1 MVATHRT
8 RLTDL
13 SAGAGTCAPSA
24 GVRARHAMQRGAA
37 VAPAGPAPSRPA
49 RVVRWTGAM
58 EQRSPVHEI
67 VNERWRAL
75 HELGSPA
82 TTGEIERWGFSIHAA
97 LSAAGR
103 EFHNH
108 DHVIDLVTGSEP
120 LEVIAAMYHDAVYI
134 QVDQGLPRSMREELT
149 SVLAQGADGW
159 RVLPSAA
166 APVTGDVLHVFGRR
180 VGDVVTPTTGLNE
193 LSSALVAAIQL
204 EHALSREQRLV
215 LAACIEQTIPF
226 RIDPV

>member
-13 SAGAGTCAPSA
+13 SAGAGTCAPSTH
-24 GVRARHAMQRGAA
+24 ARPGPRCSALRRPRGA
-37 VAPAGPAPSRPA
+37 GPRH
-49 RVVRWTGAM
+49 RVRVIPWIEAM

-67 VNERWRAL
+67 VNELWRAL

-120 LEVIAAMYHDAVYI
+120 LE
-134 QVDQGLPRSMREELT
+134 
-149 SVLAQGADGW
+149 
-159 RVLPSAA
+159 
-166 APVTGDVLHVFGRR
+166 
-180 VGDVVTPTTGLNE
+180 
-193 LSSALVAAIQL
+193 
-204 EHALSREQRLV
+204 
-215 LAACIEQTIPF
+215 
-226 RIDPV
+226 